1 VIGDEEGNVIPT
13 DGIPGYI
20 ATGFDD
26 ILGLSRLVMTEVPLR
41 PMASLVELQNWNLRG
56 NNPFP
61 PHQSN
66 LIGNSDATP
75 MIKVDSVL
83 AGEPMET
90 DAALNLQHDDAY
102 CANHLLFDDWFFSSI
117 APSPTN
123 FGKTISKDIETV
135 YSEYLQGDLQLT
147 NRVYQPIA
155 EDRDLSVADAGDLVA
170 EILGSVANPSPDGWL
185 KVASRFEVAGMFN
198 VNSTSVKAW
207 RALLGHSRQQQVA
220 NHTPSGIDDTG
231 PHDYVVSRH
240 SVAGD
245 VKAGEDSVM
254 AVGIEGGSE
263 YAGFRTL
270 SDEQL
275 DELAEKIVD
284 QVRARGPFLSL
295 SEFINRKLTSEP
307 TEQEFALAGALQAA
321 LKNLSAANDPMAK
334 LRDTTTLSS
343 PTMKPADLANDP
355 YPGGFKEASD
365 GVNTYGFP
373 GWIRQ
378 ADILRPIAPVL
389 SARDDTFTIRAYGD
403 KTDAQGNVI
412 AQAWCEAI
420 VQRSR
425 EFVDPADEAAVA
437 DSPSSVINQ
446 SFGRRYLIKSFR
458 WLSEDEV

>member
-41 PMASLVELQNWNLRG
+41 PMASLAELQNWNLRG

-61 PHQSN
+61 PHQYN

-75 MIKVDSVL
+75 MIEPGSVL

-90 DAALNLQHDDAY
+90 DEALNLQHDDAY

-117 APSPTN
+117 APAQAN
-123 FGKTISKDIETV
+123 FGKVEARDIKTV
-135 YSEYLQGDLQLT
+135 YEDFLKGEDQLT
-147 NRVYQPIA
+147 NRAYQPIP
-155 EDRDLSVADAGDLVA
+155 EDRSLSAA
-170 EILGSVANPSPDGWL
+170 EATTLANSIVDSPVGDGWL
-185 KVASRFEVAGMFN
+185 KVASRFEVQGMFN
-198 VNSTSVKAW
+198 VNSTSRDAW
-207 RALLGHSRQQQVA
+207 RALLGHARGKQVA
-220 NHTPSGIDDTG
+220 HHTPDGMELDAG

-240 SVAGD
+240 SVAAD

-254 AVGIEGGSE
+254 VDVEGGSE

-270 SDEQL
+270 SNEQL
-275 DELAEKIVD
+275 DELAEMIVA
-284 QVRARGPFLSL
+284 QVIARGPFLSL
-295 SEFINRKLTSEP
+295 AEFINRKLTSEP
-307 TEQEFALAGALQAA
+307 SEQKLAMAGALQAA
-321 LKNLSAANDPMAK
+321 LNNLSADNDPMAK
-334 LRDTTTLSS
+334 LRDTNTLSS
-343 PTMKPADLANDP
+343 PTMNPDDLGNDP
-355 YPGGFKEASD
+355 YPDGFKEASD
-365 GVNTYGFP
+365 GVNTYGYP

-403 KTDAQGNVI
+403 KTDDQGNII

-437 DSPSSVINQ
+437 DSPSSITNQ
-446 SFGRRYLIKSFR
+446 TFGRRYLIKSFR